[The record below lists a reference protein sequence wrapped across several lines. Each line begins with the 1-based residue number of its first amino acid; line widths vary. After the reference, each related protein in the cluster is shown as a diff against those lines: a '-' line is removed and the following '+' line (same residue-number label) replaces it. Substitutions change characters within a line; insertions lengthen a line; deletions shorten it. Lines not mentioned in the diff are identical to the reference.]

1 MYYFLGPYSRR
12 LVQRVLEGTDVP
24 EIVKSEEVAS
34 LLKEFYSSLSLEPLV
49 NHQIVQ
55 HLFDV
60 YVTTLQLFLKSA
72 IQGETKEGEN
82 NFTETVKDGL
92 LYAIKTYMD
101 RTNQLQV
108 TGDMLERI
116 GKNGD
121 KLIRI
126 MGGKAKRKTRRL
138 KKRRTR
144 HVNRKR

>member
-1 MYYFLGPYSRR
+1 
-12 LVQRVLEGTDVP
+12 
-24 EIVKSEEVAS
+24 
-34 LLKEFYSSLSLEPLV
+34 
-49 NHQIVQ
+49 
-55 HLFDV
+55 
-60 YVTTLQLFLKSA
+60 
-72 IQGETKEGEN
+72 
-82 NFTETVKDGL
+82 
-92 LYAIKTYMD
+92 MD

-144 HVNRKR
+144 YVNRKR